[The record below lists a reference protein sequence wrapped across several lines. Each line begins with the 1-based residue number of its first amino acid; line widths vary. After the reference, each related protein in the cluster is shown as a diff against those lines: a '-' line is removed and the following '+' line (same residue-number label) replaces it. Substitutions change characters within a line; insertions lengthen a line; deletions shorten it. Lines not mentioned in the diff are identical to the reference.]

1 MYIKEAL
8 KLKRKLNKIC
18 SSVIDNLIEQ
28 LMANEQAMIA
38 HSGDASQQLTAD
50 SLKYSLTINVI
61 DNKTKIPFEINGNNK
76 VDLK

>member
-1 MYIKEAL
+1 MYLKEAL

-18 SSVIDNLIEQ
+18 DGVINELIEQ

-38 HSGDASQQLTAD
+38 NSGDASLQLTAD
-50 SLKYSLTINVI
+50 SLKYSLTLNVV
-61 DNKTKIPFEINGNNK
+61 DNKSLVPFQINGNTK